1 MPGRRRKDRPTTD
14 AAELVQRH
22 IEERNYLLFTLSDR
36 DPVRLRELNT
46 WSLEGLY
53 QFLYANSIHSRRIQ
67 DAQKTAKEASQGK
80 RRG

>member
-14 AAELVQRH
+14 VAELVQRH

-53 QFLYANSIHSRRIQ
+53 QFLYANSIHSRRIEE
-67 DAQKTAKEASQGK
+67 ARKTAQEAAKGK
-80 RRG
+80 RR